1 MRFVGFS
8 EEIALTSLYSIYWL
22 IFITETESV
31 YYAVR
36 NNSLSVTELIT
47 ILKILRLL
55 DKVRN
60 VASDGN
66 ESLLRNTDRR
76 N

>member
-47 ILKILRLL
+47 ILKF
-55 DKVRN
+55 
-60 VASDGN
+60 
-66 ESLLRNTDRR
+66 
-76 N
+76 